1 MAGRL
6 FREGNRSSSNQ
17 GQEGMCV
24 SSPSTKYLALVS
36 RSFVLFTFAF
46 PVLVF
51 NEQGGE
57 TVVIEDEEYKQVKY
71 DKIPTL
77 RPVFKPDGT
86 VTAAN
91 ASNLNDGASA
101 VVLTSKAKAEELGV
115 APLARIVC
123 TSPSCPFSK
132 DPLRTK
138 YLHSFV
144 RLFICLPQPTQMRQ
158 LILST
163 SPSHRHLPFRSR

>member
-1 MAGRL
+1 
-6 FREGNRSSSNQ
+6 
-17 GQEGMCV
+17 MCL
-24 SSPSTKYLALVS
+24 SSPPTKFLALVS
-36 RSFVLFTFAF
+36 RFFVLFTFAF

-51 NEQGGE
+51 DEQGGE

-115 APLARIVC
+115 TPLARIVC
-123 TSPSCPFSK
+123 TSPSPFSK
-132 DPLRTK
+132 IPLRTK
-138 YLHSFV
+138 YLRSFI
-144 RLFICLPQPTQMRQ
+144 RLFICLPQPTRMRQ
-158 LILST
+158 PILST
-163 SPSHRHLPFRSR
+163 SPSHQHLRFRSR